1 MHITIPALSKKG
13 SGMLLLPLPCHL
25 NSVYILS
32 HSRIKLG
39 MSCRCAIR
47 FGIFIFVP
55 GVNQGPNTDVFGEV
69 VVSGIPST
77 FQRVDK

>member
-1 MHITIPALSKKG
+1 
-13 SGMLLLPLPCHL
+13 
-25 NSVYILS
+25 
-32 HSRIKLG
+32 
-39 MSCRCAIR
+39 MSCICAIR

-55 GVNQGPNTDVFGEV
+55 GVNQGPNTDVLGEV